1 MIDMFQDIF
10 LFIGLPATIS
20 AMNVLFNKNYWD
32 IAGISWFIVGIL
44 KIYPINPLIGIV
56 VIVSGICQY
65 VYGYL
70 KDKEKKKLL
79 PIKEKS
85 NLTSQRFEDQ
95 LKASL
100 NSLKNNK

>member
-20 AMNVLFNKNYWD
+20 VMNVLFNKNYWD

-79 PIKEKS
+79 PIKEKPKKS
-85 NLTSQRFEDQ
+85 KLT
-95 LKASL
+95 LH
-100 NSLKNNK
+100 

>member
-1 MIDMFQDIF
+1 MFQDIF

-70 KDKEKKKLL
+70 KEKEKKKLL
-79 PIKEKS
+79 PIKVSIHAPAGGATANSSLEIVHQEK
-85 NLTSQRFEDQ
+85 Q
-95 LKASL
+95 L
-100 NSLKNNK
+100 

>member
-1 MIDMFQDIF
+1 MFQDIF

-32 IAGISWFIVGIL
+32 VSGISWVIVGAL
-44 KIYPINPLIGIV
+44 KIYDVNHLIGMIA
-56 VIVSGICQY
+56 IACGIAQY
-65 VYGYL
+65 AYGYQVE
-70 KDKEKKKLL
+70 KEKKKLL
-79 PIKEKS
+79 ATMEKPKKS
-85 NLTSQRFEDQ
+85 KLTFGDQ

>member
-32 IAGISWFIVGIL
+32 IAGISWVIVGIL

-70 KDKEKKKLL
+70 KEKEKKKLL
-79 PIKEKS
+79 PIKEKPKKS
-85 NLTSQRFEDQ
+85 KLTFEDQ

>member
-10 LFIGLPATIS
+10 LFIGLPSTIS

-79 PIKEKS
+79 PIKEKPKKS
-85 NLTSQRFEDQ
+85 KLTFGDK